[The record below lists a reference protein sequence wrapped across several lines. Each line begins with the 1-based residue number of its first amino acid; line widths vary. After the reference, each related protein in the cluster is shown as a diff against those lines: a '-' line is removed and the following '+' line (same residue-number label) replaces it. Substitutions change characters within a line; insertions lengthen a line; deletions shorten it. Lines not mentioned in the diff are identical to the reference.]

1 MSDFQSEP
9 SSLDRTDRSVCPRA
23 FSSVRRVKAKSRQK
37 TVSALHVMNFS
48 FQLKTEERKQNKLL
62 FTFTTAV
69 FLMNA
74 LDLRTFDD
82 AEHPVDSRQAHKF
95 WFF

>member
-9 SSLDRTDRSVCPRA
+9 SSLDRTDRSVFPLA

-48 FQLKTEERKQNKLL
+48 FQLKLKNVNK
-62 FTFTTAV
+62 TNC
-69 FLMNA
+69 FLHLQRLCFNECVG
-74 LDLRTFDD
+74 LENIRRCCVPGIPPSLQ
-82 AEHPVDSRQAHKF
+82 VLI
-95 WFF
+95 FF

>member
-1 MSDFQSEP
+1 MSDFQSKP

-37 TVSALHVMNFS
+37 TILPLHVMNFS

-69 FLMNA
+69 F
-74 LDLRTFDD
+74 
-82 AEHPVDSRQAHKF
+82 
-95 WFF
+95 

>member
-9 SSLDRTDRSVCPRA
+9 SSLDRTDRSVFPLA

-95 WFF
+95 

>member
-74 LDLRTFDD
+74 LDLRTFDE
-82 AEHPVDSRQAHKF
+82 AVYPVELSRQAYKF
-95 WFF
+95 

>member
-37 TVSALHVMNFS
+37 TVSALHVMNVS

-95 WFF
+95 

>member
-9 SSLDRTDRSVCPRA
+9 SSLDRTDRSVFPLA

-82 AEHPVDSRQAHKF
+82 VEHPVDSRQAHKF
-95 WFF
+95 